1 MAEEDDF
8 EQVSSEQEADAPLN
22 GIELLG
28 VHDEGQDAEH
38 KLGEPHAEPVDVIL
52 AVGEVVH
59 GLARLEAPAQTLS
72 NRGELLAAREQKEDG
87 HGSDVEVKGEDL
99 IIEPSHN
106 LGVVDYA
113 LAALLEHDS
122 GLHHENAKDV
132 DEYFADHE
140 KVANDFPVLRHQ
152 HITHKV

>member
-1 MAEEDDF
+1 M
-8 EQVSSEQEADAPLN
+8 
-22 GIELLG
+22 
-28 VHDEGQDAEH
+28 
-38 KLGEPHAEPVDVIL
+38 
-52 AVGEVVH
+52 
-59 GLARLEAPAQTLS
+59 
-72 NRGELLAAREQKEDG
+72 LAAREQKEDG

-140 KVANDFPVLRHQ
+140 QVANDFPVLRHQ